1 MNCRIQNV
9 IVALSFVFLFAGAD
23 WLQFRGSDGTGV
35 SKDNAVP
42 VTWSVSENIA
52 WKIPL
57 EGRGVSG
64 PIVIGDRVVVTSSSG
79 FRQDKLHVKC
89 FDVSSGDVLWQ
100 RQFWATGRT
109 MCHPKMCVATSTPA
123 SDGKRIFAFY
133 SSNDV
138 ACLDLDGNLLWYRG
152 LGRDFPNASNSL
164 GMASSPIV
172 VDDTLVVQ
180 VENDA
185 DSFATGL
192 NVETGVARWKIPR
205 TKRANWTTPS
215 ILRDQSGN
223 TNLVLLQSSAG
234 VAAIHPRTGKVFWSY
249 DDGASTIPSL
259 VVSGDVAY
267 VPSNGLTAIKSSLD
281 GKTSTTLWRQG
292 KLGPGTCSP
301 IIDGDRVYSV
311 NGAGVLN
318 CADIGTGEIA
328 WRVRLK
334 PPISSSPV
342 AAGGHIYFFNEK
354 GLAQV
359 VRAGR
364 DKGEVV
370 SEFDHQETFLC
381 TPAIADGALYIRSDK
396 HLWKIARQPSQ

>member
-1 MNCRIQNV
+1 MKQRFQSLV
-9 IVALSFVFLFAGAD
+9 IAASCVLLFVGAD

-35 SKDNAVP
+35 AKDDSVP
-42 VTWSVSENIA
+42 VTWSVSENID
-52 WKIPL
+52 WKVPL
-57 EGRGVSG
+57 EGRGLSG

-79 FRQDKLHVKC
+79 FHQDRLHVKC
-89 FDVSSGDVLWQ
+89 FDVASGDVLWQ

-152 LGRDFPNASNSL
+152 LGRDFPNASSSL
-164 GMASSPIV
+164 GMASSPVV
-172 VDDTLVVQ
+172 VDETLIVQ

-185 DSFATGL
+185 ESFATGL
-192 NVETGVARWKIPR
+192 NVETGVARWKNTRP
-205 TKRANWTTPS
+205 KRANWTSPS
-215 ILRDQSGN
+215 ILRDKLGN
-223 TNLVLLQSSAG
+223 GDLVLLQSSAG
-234 VAAIHPRTGKVFWSY
+234 VDAIQPRTGKVVWSY

-259 VVSGDVAY
+259 VISGDVAY
-267 VPSNGLTAIKSSLD
+267 VPSNGLTALKSATNS
-281 GKTSTTLWRQG
+281 KNPQMLWREG
-292 KLGPGTCSP
+292 KLGPGTSSP

-311 NGAGVLN
+311 NAAGVLN
-318 CADIGTGEIA
+318 CADVETGEIV

-334 PPISSSPV
+334 PPFSSSPV
-342 AAGGHIYFFNEK
+342 AAGGHIYFFNEE

-364 DKGEVV
+364 EKGEVV
-370 SEFDHQETFLC
+370 SEFNHQEVFLC

-396 HLWKIARQPSQ
+396 HLWKIAKE